1 MSEMWAVAVD
11 PSGELQGKF
20 QWVRDHSGDIM
31 TFCSKW
37 EAKKWVLSKST
48 IDQDRNEIVFVK
60 LAKKDQA

>member
-37 EAKKWVLSKST
+37 EAKKMGSE
-48 IDQDRNEIVFVK
+48 QEHDRPGQE
-60 LAKKDQA
+60 